1 METGKKHVALKMP
14 LFAFI
19 CFPYAFFRDASDGK
33 IRERFCLP
41 GFPPQSS
48 QGIPTRDA
56 ICKRAIGRSCYIGIF
71 GSGYPWLTITRRNL
85 EELEI
90 QLEIHEEFLSSC
102 MAVKNLYTIFLF
114 LIQ

>member
-41 GFPPQSS
+41 RLSAAKLAR
-48 QGIPTRDA
+48 IPTRDA

-71 GSGYPWLTITRRNL
+71 GSGYPWLTITRRNPQ
-85 EELEI
+85 ELEI
-90 QLEIHEEFLSSC
+90 QLEIHEELLSSC
-102 MAVKNLYTIFLF
+102 MAVKNLYMIFLF
-114 LIQ
+114 LIR